1 MAEKSTSQEI
11 AENLK
16 RLEIFK
22 TLPDETIA
30 GLVNH
35 VETIKLQPDQAL
47 FKQGDAGDAVYIIRE
62 GKVKIVGTEKD
73 GREIVFNQQGA
84 GAVIGEMALIDNEP
98 RSAGVV
104 ALDNV
109 EMFRLSREQFLNVLT
124 TQPLVGWEVSRSAI
138 GRLRFATTSIE
149 NAIEWSKQIAAGNY
163 DSVAEET
170 RQATEEEGMTQ
181 SDQER
186 SQRFRETFFQMVKEV
201 REREEVLK
209 EQVQQLKVVI
219 DQHKREQEVSELA
232 SSEFFQNLQK
242 SSKKM
247 RNEGKGEE

>member
-1 MAEKSTSQEI
+1 
-11 AENLK
+11 
-16 RLEIFK
+16 
-22 TLPDETIA
+22 
-30 GLVNH
+30 
-35 VETIKLQPDQAL
+35 
-47 FKQGDAGDAVYIIRE
+47 
-62 GKVKIVGTEKD
+62 
-73 GREIVFNQQGA
+73 
-84 GAVIGEMALIDNEP
+84 
-98 RSAGVV
+98 VV
-104 ALDNV
+104 ALEDV
-109 EMFRLSREQFLNVLT
+109 EMFKLSREQFLNVLT

-170 RQATEEEGMTQ
+170 RQSAEEEGMTQ

-201 REREEVLK
+201 REREEELK

-219 DQHKREQEVSELA
+219 DQQKREQEVSELA

-247 RNEGKGEE
+247 REEGKEEE